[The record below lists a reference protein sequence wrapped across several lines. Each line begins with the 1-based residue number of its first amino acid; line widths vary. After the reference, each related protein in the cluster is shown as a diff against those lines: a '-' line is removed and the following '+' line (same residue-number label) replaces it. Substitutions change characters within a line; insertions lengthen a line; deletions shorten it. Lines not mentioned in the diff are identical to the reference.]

1 MGDIGD
7 IVWPVLQALLMVAVF
22 VAALF
27 FSQRRRNQ
35 QALRWERIAKRE
47 GLLLERRGFFGHPT
61 LTGLVD
67 GVQVK
72 VSVVVRGSGN
82 SQVPYTVVRATSP
95 VSLPHGLRVSSEGF
109 GASVVKL
116 FGGQDIA
123 LGDSLLDPDLRI
135 RGVDE
140 GVVRQVLKNDRVRP
154 MLPRLVTADHHSRIE
169 SDNVLIE
176 EKGRKDARLEHN
188 LGTAV
193 ALAKALGAAVQ
204 FPWMELAERTGLALR
219 QTGGG
224 VRFDGSVDGLR
235 VAGRVLLGRSD
246 PGTHTTVRVTLPATM
261 PAMGISLLDRT
272 QLRGDRP
279 DADLGLRLGDPV
291 LDGLIRVDARE
302 PDRARALLTGP
313 IALETDLHGKL
324 LAAIHGHPGSVVTS
338 REVRVVS
345 PGSTAEHAGELIDQ
359 ALDLA
364 RALCTALSAAEA
376 AAESAGEERAAP
388 DGVEQARRELADRAA
403 AVKQRS

>member
-1 MGDIGD
+1 MDGIGSVD
-7 IVWPVLQALLMVAVF
+7 LLAPLVMVAGF
-22 VAALF
+22 VVAMLLL
-27 FSQRRRNQ
+27 RRRHKQ
-35 QALRWERIAKRE
+35 QSLAWERIAKRE
-47 GLLLERRGFFGHPT
+47 GLTLDKGGFLGR
-61 LTGLVD
+61 LKMSGLVD
-67 GVQVK
+67 GVPVK
-72 VSVVVRGSGN
+72 ISVLIRGSGN
-82 SQVPYTVVRATSP
+82 AQVRYTVVRATSP
-95 VSLPHGLRVSSEGF
+95 VSLPHGLQVSREGI
-109 GASVVKL
+109 GASVAKL
-116 FGGQDIA
+116 FGGQDIQ

-140 GVVRQVLKNDRVRP
+140 DVIRQVLKDGGVRP
-154 MLPRLVTADHHSRIE
+154 ILPRLVTADPHSRIE
-169 SDNVLIE
+169 RDDVVLE

-204 FPWMELAERTGLALR
+204 QPWMDLAERTGLALR
-219 QTGGG
+219 QVDGG
-224 VRFDGSVDGLR
+224 VQFDGSLDGLR

-272 QLRGDRP
+272 HLRGDRP

-291 LDGLIRVDARE
+291 LDGLIRVDARQ
-302 PDRARALLTGP
+302 PDKARALLTGP

-324 LAAIHGHPGSVVTS
+324 LAVVHGHPGSVVTS

-345 PGSTAEHAGELIDQ
+345 PGATAEHAGELVDL

-376 AAESAGEERAAP
+376 AARSAGEEPAAP
-388 DGVEQARRELADRAA
+388 DGVE
-403 AVKQRS
+403 